1 MFKKIT
7 SLTVSGALG
16 VSLLFGIDSS
26 ASAEEQNDGKISVE
40 NREENLVNY
49 LKDIPEKADI
59 NSTIDNYLEEH
70 PIELKVTNTGEADN
84 TSLDNVEDVPE
95 YIDEQIDEGNFR
107 AYDVNDDTQLIFT
120 DSDTF
125 FVSETDEGTEE
136 PASDSEL
143 TSAKTLMMAAASTS
157 SKKKHVSNSYTAKNW
172 TGLTL
177 WKAYISGWFT
187 YNGTKV
193 TAKED
198 IGYFKRG
205 NVSVWN
211 IDNQKS
217 GGKSIS
223 TKTAELYVQGNA
235 SWGYGIGGQGITMQ
249 DKFVKVYLRSD
260 SKGKV
265 SKHRTIK

>member
-1 MFKKIT
+1 MLKKIT

-16 VSLLFGIDSS
+16 VSLLFGIGSS

-49 LKDIPEKADI
+49 LKDVPEKTDI
-59 NSTIDNYLEEH
+59 NSAIDNYLEEH
-70 PIELKVTNTGEADN
+70 PVELKVTNTEEADN
-84 TSLDNVEDVPE
+84 TSLNNVEDVPE

-125 FVSETDEGTEE
+125 FVSETEEGTEE

-143 TSAKTLMMAAASTS
+143 TSSNTLMMAAAATS
-157 SKKKHVSNSYTAKNW
+157 SKKKHVYNSYTAKNW

-177 WKAYISGWFT
+177 WKAYVSGWFT

-198 IGYFKRG
+198 YSYLKRG

-211 IDNQKS
+211 ISMLKS

-235 SWGYGIGGQGITMQ
+235 SWGYYIAGQGITMQ
-249 DKFVKVYLRSD
+249 EKFVKVYLRGD
-260 SKGKV
+260 SKGNVYKY
-265 SKHRTIK
+265 RTIK